1 VEASAKVLKA
11 LEELRAGRAWLR
23 GTLLRW
29 AGWRSVPDQRD
40 HYTTL
45 V

>member
-23 GTLLRW
+23 GHPPYGGL
-29 AGWRSVPDQRD
+29 AGGACRINEIIIPHW
-40 HYTTL
+40 
-45 V
+45 